1 MRKSKDKI
9 SLYESLKTQ
18 NFCSDVSTGY
28 KTTRLRLP
36 KLGNRSPNFF
46 RVGCPTEI
54 LIHIP
59 HHVAKL
65 KEESQLNTGKIP
77 GSIKELIKEYPEKK
91 EEKSTK
97 ASYEIWQ
104 EFDSIKVPIKSFA
117 DVKLPSH
124 YFSLDSI
131 NKKEE
136 DEHLRKVMK
145 KISSTDTLK
154 PLSTRAQEI
163 KDRFTIRHELI
174 ISNNKSPYFTSPHYF
189 T

>member
-1 MRKSKDKI
+1 MRKSKDKV

-18 NFCSDVSTGY
+18 HLCLDLSTGL
-28 KTTRLRLP
+28 KTSRVKLP

-65 KEESQLNTGKIP
+65 KEESQLNTGRLR
-77 GSIKELIKEYPEKK
+77 GSIKELIEEYPEKK
-91 EEKSTK
+91 QEKGPKS
-97 ASYEIWQ
+97 SNEIWQ

-117 DVKLPSH
+117 DLKLPSQ
-124 YFSLDSI
+124 YFSLGSI
-131 NKKEE
+131 HRKEE
-136 DEHLRKVMK
+136 DEDLREVMK
-145 KISSTDTLK
+145 KISSSDGLK

-163 KDRFTIRHELI
+163 KDRFTIRHDLI
-174 ISNNKSPYFTSPHYF
+174 IGNNKSPYFTSPHYF